1 MVGEKEMTNS
11 TVNVRTRDNKQHGEF
26 SIQEVVDKFNAL
38 REQRILKS
46 EEHGW
51 GPDGDKVGTQFKNK
65 SGVSCFVCSLR

>member
-1 MVGEKEMTNS
+1 MLNILVYILVVGEKEMTNS

-26 SIQEVVDKFNAL
+26 SIQEVVDKFNVL

-51 GPDGDKVGTQFKNK
+51 GPTGDQ
-65 SGVSCFVCSLR
+65 VSWES